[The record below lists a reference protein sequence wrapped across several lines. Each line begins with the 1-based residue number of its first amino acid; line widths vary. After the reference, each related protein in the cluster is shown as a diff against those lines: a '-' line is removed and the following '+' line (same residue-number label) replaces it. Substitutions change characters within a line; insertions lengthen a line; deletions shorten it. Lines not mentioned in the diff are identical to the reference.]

1 VAIRHGLS
9 EPSFVSAAEAY
20 TAAVGGDIS
29 SSSVERMTK
38 AFGAEMAACKAAE
51 AQQAIAVSQVGE
63 SPRERRVA
71 LHEPIQAASN
81 VSSDGVMVFVRGE
94 GWKEAKMAV
103 FSAVEVLPPTA
114 ERRRREQR
122 RGKRQHEDVVRLS
135 KHSYCVGLWDADT
148 FGAYQ
153 YAEGL
158 RRGLDLSDRCC
169 SVNDGAR
176 WIERITQANFPHAEQ
191 VVDWGHSVQ
200 HLWTVA
206 DALYGEGQPA
216 AARWVA
222 QRKDELWTGDIERV
236 IRVLDTLDLAR
247 PACPDLA
254 RQAPGYFRHNRKR
267 MRYDHFRAQGY
278 PVGSGTVESGAKN
291 VVQRRLK
298 RPGRGWNP
306 DNAQAML
313 AALGELSSGRFQWAW
328 QQVYHPAA

>member
-1 VAIRHGLS
+1 
-9 EPSFVSAAEAY
+9 
-20 TAAVGGDIS
+20 VGGGIS

-38 AFGAEMAACKAAE
+38 AFGAEVAAHKAEE
-51 AQQAIAVSQVGE
+51 AQQAIAVSRVGE

-71 LHEPIQAASN
+71 LHDPLPAVGN
-81 VSSDGVMVFVRGE
+81 VSSDGVMVLVRGE

-103 FSAVEVLPPTA
+103 FSAVEVLSPA
-114 ERRRREQR
+114 DERRRRGQR

-135 KHSYCVGLWDADT
+135 HHSYCVGLWDADT

-158 RRGLDLSDRCC
+158 RRGLDLLDRCC
-169 SVNDGAR
+169 SINDGAR
-176 WIERITQANFPHAEQ
+176 WIERITQANFPHAAQ
-191 VVDWGHSVQ
+191 LVDWGHSVQ
-200 HLWTVA
+200 HLWAVGEA
-206 DALYGEGQPA
+206 VYGEDQPA
-216 AARWVA
+216 TAHWVA
-222 QRKDELWTGDIERV
+222 QRKDELWTGDVARV
-236 IRVLDTLDLAR
+236 IRTLDTLDLDC
-247 PACPDLA
+247 PSYPDLV

-267 MRYDHFRAQGY
+267 MRYDRFRAQGY

-298 RPGRGWNP
+298 RPGRGWNS

-313 AALGELSSGRFQWAW
+313 AALGELSSGRFHWAW